1 MACTVCNDM
10 PNSMLQSIGRRINM
24 ADENNLEAKKLRALE
39 LYIGGL
45 SVRQIAHQVS
55 SEFDDAVSAASIQY
69 WSTSAD
75 PQWSVIKMN
84 TKANAIE
91 LLSTRKST
99 EMAVRD
105 NEHLTIYEEIRKKA
119 REELEMNIFDKAG
132 DAVKAMDLAIKGE
145 RHTLS
150 GLIQKEFLQD
160 VIEILKQE
168 IQDDDALSR
177 IALRF
182 RELTTKNYAG

>member
-1 MACTVCNDM
+1 MQNC
-10 PNSMLQSIGRRINM
+10 MLHSTGLRLSM
-24 ADENNLEAKKLRALE
+24 ADETNLEAKKLRALE
-39 LYIGGL
+39 LYLGGL

-55 SEFDDAVSAASIQY
+55 SEFDDPVSAASIQY

-105 NEHLTIYEEIRKKA
+105 AEHLTIYEEIRKKA

-132 DAVKAMDLAIKGE
+132 DAVTAIDKAIKGE
-145 RHTLS
+145 RTILA

-168 IQDDDALSR
+168 IQDDEALTR
-177 IALRF
+177 IAMRF
-182 RELTTKNYAG
+182 RELTTKTYAQ

>member
-1 MACTVCNDM
+1 
-10 PNSMLQSIGRRINM
+10 M
-24 ADENNLEAKKLRALE
+24 ADETNLEAKKLRALE
-39 LYIGGL
+39 LYLGGL

-55 SEFDDAVSAASIQY
+55 SEFDDPVSAASIQ
-69 WSTSAD
+69 
-75 PQWSVIKMN
+75 
-84 TKANAIE
+84 

-105 NEHLTIYEEIRKKA
+105 AEHLTIYEEIRKKA

-132 DAVKAMDLAIKGE
+132 DAVTAIDKAIKGE
-145 RHTLS
+145 RTILA

-168 IQDDDALSR
+168 IQDDEALTR
-177 IALRF
+177 IAMRF
-182 RELTTKNYAG
+182 RELTTKTYAQ